1 MAIKAGGLFAITTN
15 KPEIIAEPKQVV
27 VDATST
33 VVRSVTNNWISA
45 YQPDVGTDRFLL
57 ISPEGKTYAC
67 KFYNRETDK
76 FLGASLI
83 AMYALNEF
91 FDRSIIPGTEG

>member
-1 MAIKAGGLFAITTN
+1 MAIKAGGLFAVTTN
-15 KPEIIAEPKQVV
+15 KPEIIAKPERVIE
-27 VDATST
+27 DATAI
-33 VVRSVTNNWISA
+33 VVRSVTNNWISV

-57 ISPEGKTYAC
+57 ISPEGKSYAC
-67 KFYNRETDK
+67 KFYNRKKDK

-91 FDRSIIPGTEG
+91 FDRSIIPRTEG